1 MFPIVVGMEPEQ
13 FREFLKYSKGRIAS
27 LSDPEK
33 IQLFMDWCNRKGLE
47 ELMLRLS
54 SESRGGWGENTFLDF
69 TTKRIIISKK
79 EFFRK
84 FLDLGYVAG
93 MAPYPYLILREKI
106 KNSEIVKKSARIDV
120 SSILQRPQSFYVW
133 YGDVKALEI
142 RKGTETIVHN
152 MMGSMIQTNFLTL
165 TTRENSYDFK
175 LPTKKDGHFDRIYF
189 WLDSVIPVKV
199 VKS

>member
-1 MFPIVVGMEPEQ
+1 VFPIVVGMEPEQ
-13 FREFLKYSKGRIAS
+13 FREFLKYSRGRTKN

-33 IQLFMDWCNRKGLE
+33 LQLFMDWCNRKGLE

-69 TTKRIIISKK
+69 TTKRIIIRKK

-106 KNSEIVKKSARIDV
+106 KSSEIDKRSAQIDV

-133 YGDVKALEI
+133 YDDVRTLEI

-165 TTRENSYDFK
+165 TTSQTSYDFK

>member
-1 MFPIVVGMEPEQ
+1 LKPEQ
-13 FREFLKYSKGRIAS
+13 FQEFLKYSNSRMEG
-27 LSDPEK
+27 LTDPEK

-93 MAPYPYLILREKI
+93 MAPYPYLILSKKI
-106 KNSEIVKKSARIDV
+106 KNSDIMKKSASIDV
-120 SSILQRPQSFYVW
+120 NSILQRPQNFFVW
-133 YGDVKALEI
+133 YDDIKLLEI

-165 TTRENSYDFK
+165 TTSEKAYDFK
-175 LPTKKDGHFDRIYF
+175 LPTKKDGHFDRIFF
-189 WLDSVIPVKV
+189 WLGSVIPVKV